1 MYHLTSVKRDSLWGI
16 SLVTASLL
24 FCGPTKAS
32 YTIINGRI
40 VVAEGQLASMDMSRL
55 LTNHRRMAHD
65 LMVKAGHAS

>member
-1 MYHLTSVKRDSLWGI
+1 ML
-16 SLVTASLL
+16 ASLL